1 MPDRI
6 RSAGKRGR
14 HGSASGPKKST
25 DANRFYG
32 GLETITNRYALA
44 LLATW
49 REATAGATGV
59 DEVPFTKEDVVRH
72 SERLRALGLGGPEL
86 NVKNL
91 PDIIYTFRARAELP
105 PEIARH
111 GHYAIVGRGKGRY
124 AFVRIPVPNR
134 IASSVGL
141 TPVKLQNK
149 MPHWTLQY
157 AGSDEQ
163 AMLANINENEL
174 VAYHLRLRS
183 AFQLQSHLRMG
194 VRNYGQVEIDAIF
207 VGEGRD
213 GSHVGIAI
221 DAKDVTEND
230 RLNVSQLFGV
240 ARALD
245 QLFPNIQR
253 RLLGAKPTADGGL
266 LLCEFSTTGDV
277 KKMKAV
283 GKWVKYK
290 LS

>member
-1 MPDRI
+1 MTH
-6 RSAGKRGR
+6 S
-14 HGSASGPKKST
+14 
-25 DANRFYG
+25 NRFYD
-32 GLETITNRYALA
+32 GLETLTNRYARA

-49 REATAGATGV
+49 RQATEGGTQF
-59 DEVPFTKEDVVRH
+59 DEVPFTKEDIVRH
-72 SERLRALGLGGPEL
+72 SERLTALGLGGPEL

-91 PDIIYTFRARAELP
+91 PDIIYSFRARAELP
-105 PEIARH
+105 DEIARH
-111 GHYAIVGRGKGRY
+111 GHYAIIGRGKGQY
-124 AFVRIPVPNR
+124 SFVCIPMPNR
-134 IASSVGL
+134 IVPPSGL
-141 TPVKLQNK
+141 KPIKLQNK
-149 MPHWTLQY
+149 MPQWTLQY

-174 VAYHLRLRS
+174 VAYHLKLRS

-213 GSHVGIAI
+213 GAHVGIAI
-221 DAKDVTEND
+221 EAKDVSEND
-230 RLNVSQLFGV
+230 RLNVSQVFGV

-245 QLFPNIQR
+245 QLFPKIQR
-253 RLLGAKPTADGGL
+253 RLLGAKPTEDGGL
-266 LLCEFSTTGDV
+266 LLCEFSTTSDV
-277 KKMKAV
+277 TKMKAV